1 MKRELNVVTLSSPK
15 TTLLPDVGKIK
26 YLLEGCVKNDR
37 SSQKEL
43 YYLLADFAMNVCY
56 RYADNLQEAEELVNE
71 GFVKLFKNIGR
82 FEINRHDDVL
92 HALKGWFK
100 RILVNTCI
108 DQYRKNQHNT
118 MTHTLPEE
126 HENLADKQAN
136 GADTLSYK
144 EIIEAIKQLSPAYRT
159 VFNLFVIEGL
169 SHEEIAGQLGI
180 SVGTSKSN
188 LSKAR
193 ERLKKII
200 IHLTRYKAYA

>member
-1 MKRELNVVTLSSPK
+1 MS
-15 TTLLPDVGKIK
+15 DAGKIRII
-26 YLLEGCVKNDR
+26 LEGCVQNNR

-43 YYLLADFAMNVCY
+43 YYLLGEFAMSVCY

-71 GFVKLFKNIGR
+71 GFVKLFKNIER
-82 FEINRHDDVL
+82 FEINRHEDVL

-108 DQYRKNQHNT
+108 DQYRKNLHNA
-118 MTHTLPEE
+118 MSRTLPENY
-126 HENLADKQAN
+126 ENLTDKQAS
-136 GADTLSYK
+136 GADSLSYK
-144 EIIEAIKQLSPAYRT
+144 EIIEAIRLLSPAYKN

-169 SHEEIAGQLGI
+169 SHEEIANQLGI

-193 ERLKKII
+193 EKLKKII
-200 IHLTRYKAYA
+200 IHLTRFKAYA